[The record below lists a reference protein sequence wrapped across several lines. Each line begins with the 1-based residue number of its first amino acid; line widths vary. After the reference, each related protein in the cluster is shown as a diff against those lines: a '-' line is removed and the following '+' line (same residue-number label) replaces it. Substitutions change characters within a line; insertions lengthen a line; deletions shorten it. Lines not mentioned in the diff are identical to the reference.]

1 MKEAVDKLNGY
12 LNKLVEEKK
21 VVIEK
26 DDVNSVIESVEA
38 FLSAN
43 GYDYSYS
50 ENMADQV
57 LIIVF

>member
-1 MKEAVDKLNGY
+1 MKEEVNKLTGY

-26 DDVNSVIESVEA
+26 DDVNSVIESIET
-38 FLSAN
+38 FLDAN

-57 LIIVF
+57 LIIVL

>member
-1 MKEAVDKLNGY
+1 MKEAINKLTGY

-26 DDVNSVIESVEA
+26 DDVNSVVESVEA
-38 FLSAN
+38 FLSTS
-43 GYDYSYS
+43 GYNYNYS

-57 LIIVF
+57 LIIVL